1 MRDLN
6 YLLKVLQDNNK
17 DGSFSTRA
25 ARAAILNQAA
35 NTLHAMGYRR
45 MNPNSLKQ
53 KHVGALVDHWSKKGL
68 TPGTIKNRMA
78 HIRWWAEKVGRPAV
92 IAKDNG
98 VYAIPNRHYV
108 TNTDKSRMLD
118 ERVQKITD
126 HHVRMSVRLQAAF
139 GLRRE
144 EAIKFIPAFAD
155 RGDRIV
161 LKSTWT
167 KGGKEREIPVRN
179 DEQRT
184 LLDEARLFAGRGAMI
199 PSNKNYVAQLRT
211 YERNLSKAGLDKLHG
226 LRHAYAQTRYAELT
240 GWPCP
245 IQGGKHARDMAADER
260 EQDQTARLTISHELG
275 HERLEIVAVYCGK

>member
-35 NTLHAMGYRR
+35 NTLYAMGYRR

-98 VYAIPNRHYV
+98 VYAIPNRQYV

-179 DEQRT
+179 DQQRT

-226 LRHAYAQTRYAELT
+226 LRHAYAQTRYVELT

-245 IQGGKHARDMAADER
+245 IQGGKHARDMTGDER

-275 HERLEIVAVYCGK
+275 HERREILSIYCGV